1 MAARAALVTGASS
14 GIGLAIARMLG
25 EEGYELTVVGRRPEK
40 LEQAAAGL
48 EAEGIVLQAI
58 AADVGSE
65 EAIVDVVGAH
75 EARFGRLDV
84 LINNAGVGFGELADG
99 LTTKRVDMQLNVNL
113 RAIFLF
119 YRECLP
125 MLRKAAEEH
134 SEALVVNLSSI
145 SGIRGEAFLSVYSA
159 TKHGVIGFTQA
170 MNKELGSAGIRN
182 TALCPGFVDTPMTDF
197 IKEHVPPEEMIR
209 PEDIA
214 GAVRYLLS
222 VSPGCMV
229 PEIQFEQPG
238 GLQIPGIGQS

>member
-1 MAARAALVTGASS
+1 MAARAAIVTGGSS

-25 EEGYELTVVGRRPEK
+25 EEGYEITLVARRPEK
-40 LEQAAAGL
+40 LEEAASGL
-48 EAEGIVLQAI
+48 EAEGITLQAI
-58 AADVGSE
+58 AADLSSE
-65 EAIVDVVGAH
+65 EAIIDVVKAH
-75 EARFGRLDV
+75 GERFGRLDV
-84 LINNAGVGFGELADG
+84 LVNNAGVGFGSLADEVQ
-99 LTTKRVDMQLNVNL
+99 TKHIDMQMSVNL
-113 RAIFLF
+113 RSIFLF

-134 SEALVVNLSSI
+134 QEALVVNLSSI

-197 IKEHVPPEEMIR
+197 IKGQVPAEEMIR

-214 GAVRYLLS
+214 EAVRFLLN

-238 GLQIPGIGQS
+238 GLQIPGIG

>member
-65 EAIVDVVGAH
+65 EAIVDIVGAH
-75 EARFGRLDV
+75 ESRFGRLDV

-113 RAIFLF
+113 RSIFLF

-134 SEALVVNLSSI
+134 KEALVVNLSSI

-197 IKEHVPPEEMIR
+197 IKEHVPAEEMIR

-222 VSPGCMV
+222 VSPGCMI

>member
-40 LEQAAAGL
+40 LEQAAEGL
-48 EAEGIVLQAI
+48 RAEGIELQAI
-58 AADVGSE
+58 AADVGNE
-65 EAIVDVVGAH
+65 EAVIDVVRAH
-75 EARFGRLDV
+75 AERFGRLDV
-84 LINNAGVGFGELADG
+84 LINNAGVGFGELADN
-99 LTTKRVDMQLNVNL
+99 LTTKRVDMQLDVNL
-113 RAIFLF
+113 RSIFLF

-134 SEALVVNLSSI
+134 REALVVNLSSI

-197 IKEHVPPEEMIR
+197 IKEHVPAEEMIR

-238 GLQIPGIGQS
+238 GLQIPGVGGS

>member
-75 EARFGRLDV
+75 ESRFGRLDV
-84 LINNAGVGFGELADG
+84 LVNNAGVGFGELADG

-113 RAIFLF
+113 RSIFLF

-134 SEALVVNLSSI
+134 KEALVVNLSSI

-197 IKEHVPPEEMIR
+197 IKEHVPAEEMIR

-222 VSPGCMV
+222 VSPGCMI

>member
-1 MAARAALVTGASS
+1 MTGASS

-75 EARFGRLDV
+75 ESRFGRLDV
-84 LINNAGVGFGELADG
+84 LVNNAGVGFGELADG

-113 RAIFLF
+113 RSIFLF

-134 SEALVVNLSSI
+134 KEALVVNLSSI

-197 IKEHVPPEEMIR
+197 IKEHVPAEEMIR

-222 VSPGCMV
+222 VSPGCMI

>member
-65 EAIVDVVGAH
+65 EAVVDVVGAH
-75 EARFGRLDV
+75 ERRFGRLDV

-113 RAIFLF
+113 RSIFLF

-134 SEALVVNLSSI
+134 REALVVNLSSI

-197 IKEHVPPEEMIR
+197 IKEHVPAEEMIR

-222 VSPGCMV
+222 VSPGCMI

-238 GLQIPGIGQS
+238 GLQIPGIGEA

>member
-40 LEQAAAGL
+40 LEQAAGGL

-65 EAIVDVVGAH
+65 EAVVDVVGAH
-75 EARFGRLDV
+75 ESRFGRLDV
-84 LINNAGVGFGELADG
+84 LVNNAGVGFGELADD

-113 RAIFLF
+113 RSIFLF

-134 SEALVVNLSSI
+134 REALVVNLSSI

-170 MNKELGSAGIRN
+170 MNKELGQAGIRN

-197 IKEHVPPEEMIR
+197 IKEHVPAEEMIR

-222 VSPGCMV
+222 VSPGCMI